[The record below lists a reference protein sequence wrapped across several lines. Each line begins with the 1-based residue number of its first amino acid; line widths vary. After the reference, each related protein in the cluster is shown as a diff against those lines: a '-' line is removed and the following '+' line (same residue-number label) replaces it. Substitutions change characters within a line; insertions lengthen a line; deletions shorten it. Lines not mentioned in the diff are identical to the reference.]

1 MMRLRPAWGHG
12 MQLAVHSLP
21 IPDVKIISGLR
32 FQDARGY
39 FRETFSRDDL
49 AAQGLASNFIQD
61 NESYSLRAGTV
72 RGLHFQRE
80 PFAQAKLVRV
90 VQGRILDVVVDVRPA
105 SPTLGQYVSFEL
117 SAADDAQLLVPAGFA
132 HGFCTLVPNT
142 VVFYKVDNAYSPAHE
157 AGINW
162 ADEDLAIRWPATPEN
177 ATLSEKDRRLP
188 AFKDLFACA

>member
-49 AAQGLASNFIQD
+49 AAQGLASDFIQD

-72 RGLHFQRE
+72 RGLHFIGN
-80 PFAQAKLVRV
+80 L
-90 VQGRILDVVVDVRPA
+90 LLRP
-105 SPTLGQYVSFEL
+105 SWSVSFKVEFWML
-117 SAADDAQLLVPAGFA
+117 SWTFG
-132 HGFCTLVPNT
+132 
-142 VVFYKVDNAYSPAHE
+142 
-157 AGINW
+157 
-162 ADEDLAIRWPATPEN
+162 
-177 ATLSEKDRRLP
+177 RRLP
-188 AFKDLFACA
+188 LLASTSRLN